1 MTFQKA
7 TLSTALTV
15 RAPSLASQLLQCFAQ
30 GVGLWSP
37 RICRSR
43 LAGEGVPEY
52 CAGLFGTLR
61 WQASSYN
68 GLRRAL
74 VRGCRGPVGAGLPAK
89 ASLNIALAFR
99 DSSLASQL
107 LQWFAQGV
115 GPWLPRTCRSRLA
128 GEGVPEYCAGLSG
141 LFAGKPA
148 PMYGLA
154 PTVYP
159 LLKNRRPVASM
170 YKAYSWKPSS
180 ASGQNWKSSWYADYI
195 QASKA
200 SRSLGINP
208 RRSYLGSIFFS
219 KGSDSWYLGGRTLS
233 LSGSSLPAGHLRR
246 GDDKSGHS
254 VEAPR
259 RFAGCG
265 WLA

>member
-1 MTFQKA
+1 MAAITSDSNFC
-7 TLSTALTV
+7 
-15 RAPSLASQLLQCFAQ
+15 SLMSHA
-30 GVGLWSP
+30 
-37 RICRSR
+37 R
-43 LAGEGVPEY
+43 LI
-52 CAGLFGTLR
+52 
-61 WQASSYN
+61 SS
-68 GLRRAL
+68 GR
-74 VRGCRGPVGAGLPAK
+74 
-89 ASLNIALAFR
+89 
-99 DSSLASQL
+99 Q
-107 LQWFAQGV
+107 
-115 GPWLPRTCRSRLA
+115 RTCRSWLA
-128 GEGVPEYCAGLSG
+128 SDEAGTSNIFVDCQVA
-141 LFAGKPA
+141 FAGKPA

-180 ASGQNWKSSWYADYI
+180 ASGQNWKSSWYADYS

>member
-1 MTFQKA
+1 M
-7 TLSTALTV
+7 
-15 RAPSLASQLLQCFAQ
+15 RRP
-30 GVGLWSP
+30 
-37 RICRSR
+37 
-43 LAGEGVPEY
+43 
-52 CAGLFGTLR
+52 LR
-61 WQASSYN
+61 WQASSY
-68 GLRRAL
+68 RFHSAHESC
-74 VRGCRGPVGAGLPAK
+74 VWPQIPCR
-89 ASLNIALAFR
+89 SW
-99 DSSLASQL
+99 LASEGGVSGDG
-107 LQWFAQGV
+107 GV
-115 GPWLPRTCRSRLA
+115 G
-128 GEGVPEYCAGLSG
+128 CAGVI
-141 LFAGKPA
+141 AGKPA

>member
-1 MTFQKA
+1 MPAKA
-7 TLSTALTV
+7 ALNV
-15 RAPSLASQLLQCFAQ
+15 AVVFWASSLASQLLQCFVL
-30 GVGLWSP
+30 GVEAW
-37 RICRSR
+37 
-43 LAGEGVPEY
+43 A
-52 CAGLFGTLR
+52 
-61 WQASSYN
+61 
-68 GLRRAL
+68 
-74 VRGCRGPVGAGLPAK
+74 
-89 ASLNIALAFR
+89 
-99 DSSLASQL
+99 
-107 LQWFAQGV
+107 
-115 GPWLPRTCRSRLA
+115 PRTCRSRLA
-128 GEGVPEYCAGLSG
+128 GDGGLECCADLLG

-265 WLA
+265 WLV